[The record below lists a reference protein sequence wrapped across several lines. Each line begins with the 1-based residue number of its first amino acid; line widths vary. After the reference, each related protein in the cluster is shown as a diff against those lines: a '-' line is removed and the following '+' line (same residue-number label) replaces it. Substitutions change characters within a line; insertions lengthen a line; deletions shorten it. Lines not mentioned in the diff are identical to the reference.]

1 MKGEREIEVLLFTP
15 KTAIARWTVL
25 FRVNPVIDWI
35 GRCAKQS
42 PRHREFPSTRGHAEE
57 EEEWWGNANLWR
69 PSPPQLHNNLIIII
83 HKRATP
89 SFASF
94 TVSPGES
101 TLANDSGVRA
111 AADTRETTAGEPSV
125 VCLNR
130 LRITVD
136 IPGGQRAMLMLI
148 RETRQDNIAKP
159 RL

>member
-1 MKGEREIEVLLFTP
+1 MKGERDRSSSIHS
-15 KTAIARWTVL
+15 KNRDRIDARWTVL

-42 PRHREFPSTRGHAEE
+42 PRHREFPSTRGQAEE

-69 PSPPQLHNNLIIII
+69 PSPPQLHNNLII

-101 TLANDSGVRA
+101 TCPTILACEPQQTRGRLPQASHQLCA
-111 AADTRETTAGEPSV
+111 ATD
-125 VCLNR
+125 
-130 LRITVD
+130 
-136 IPGGQRAMLMLI
+136 
-148 RETRQDNIAKP
+148 
-159 RL
+159 